1 MCAKINTKNST
12 NHSQNVKHKGEK
24 ISKYSDGDVHV
35 RFGILW
41 WTQGERKG
49 EMTVRC
55 GKYKCLKRS
64 LLFHTNAFSLLEKFK
79 LQWQHQRC
87 TCQKKAQGPQMI

>member
-1 MCAKINTKNST
+1 MMMEMCIDSWGYIGR
-12 NHSQNVKHKGEK
+12 H
-24 ISKYSDGDVHV
+24 
-35 RFGILW
+35 R
-41 WTQGERKG
+41 

-55 GKYKCLKRS
+55 GKYKCLKQS

-79 LQWQHQRC
+79 LQWQYQRC